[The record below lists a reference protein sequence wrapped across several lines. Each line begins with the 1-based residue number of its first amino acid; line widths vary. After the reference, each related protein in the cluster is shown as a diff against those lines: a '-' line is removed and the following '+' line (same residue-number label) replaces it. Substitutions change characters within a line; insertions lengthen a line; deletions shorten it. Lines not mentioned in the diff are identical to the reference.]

1 MSIVQDVS
9 QQMKS
14 AMKAKEKLRL
24 NALRNMRAALL
35 VEMKKDN
42 SDDLSDEVSIKLLRR
57 LEKQR
62 GESIEAFDKAG
73 RQAQVD
79 AERDELAVIR
89 EFLPQLADAET
100 TREIVAAAIRAA
112 GASTPGDLGKV
123 MGAVMKEHKGEVD
136 GNMARRIAAEQLK
149 G

>member
-35 VEMKKDN
+35 IEMKKDN
-42 SDDLSDEVSIKLLRR
+42 ADDLSDEVSIELLRR

-73 RQAQVD
+73 RQAQAD

-89 EFLPQLADAET
+89 EFLPQLADAAT
-100 TREIVAAAIRAA
+100 TQEIVAAAIRAA

-123 MGAVMKEHKGEVD
+123 MGIVMKEHKGKVD
-136 GNMARRIAAEQLK
+136 GNLARRIAAEQLE